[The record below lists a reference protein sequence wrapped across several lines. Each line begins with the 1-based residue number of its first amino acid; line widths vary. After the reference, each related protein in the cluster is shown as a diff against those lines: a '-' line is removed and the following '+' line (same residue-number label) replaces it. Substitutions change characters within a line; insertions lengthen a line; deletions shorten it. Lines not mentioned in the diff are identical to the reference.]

1 VREKSEI
8 EKRSNLCTLDE
19 KKIDGGGQTL
29 LPQATL
35 TVCGG
40 GELYQR
46 TPSLHGGGGEPHLKS
61 PFHRGGELTW
71 DEIHQSIYMM
81 PNILHLILVFLCFSY
96 YLAPNVFPLI
106 LMVLNIMM
114 FFYKNFKKVKKSYDT
129 LYQIWSGK
137 PSVHKLSKKEKIRKD
152 ISYVTGKDINPFNPD
167 MPLSDQL
174 LHKMSE
180 KSNVPMIKKIENVPR
195 PLNFE
200 GTELKNSE
208 NLSQNLSLSCTAEPK
223 MKNEKSHWMVTKIH
237 LRSVAPSSNAEHSF
251 LRKWHTRFRNIVPS
265 LTVFS

>member
-1 VREKSEI
+1 M
-8 EKRSNLCTLDE
+8 
-19 KKIDGGGQTL
+19 
-29 LPQATL
+29 
-35 TVCGG
+35 
-40 GELYQR
+40 
-46 TPSLHGGGGEPHLKS
+46 
-61 PFHRGGELTW
+61 GGELTW

-137 PSVHKLSKKEKIRKD
+137 PSVHKLSKKEKIRND

-174 LHKMSE
+174 LHKKSE

-251 LRKWHTRFRNIVPS
+251 LKKWHTRFRNIVPS

>member
-1 VREKSEI
+1 
-8 EKRSNLCTLDE
+8 
-19 KKIDGGGQTL
+19 
-29 LPQATL
+29 
-35 TVCGG
+35 
-40 GELYQR
+40 
-46 TPSLHGGGGEPHLKS
+46 
-61 PFHRGGELTW
+61 
-71 DEIHQSIYMM
+71 M
-81 PNILHLILVFLCFSY
+81 
-96 YLAPNVFPLI
+96 
-106 LMVLNIMM
+106 LNIMM

-137 PSVHKLSKKEKIRKD
+137 PSVHKLSKKEKIRND

-200 GTELKNSE
+200 GIELKNSD
-208 NLSQNLSLSCTAEPK
+208 NLKQNLSLSCTAEPK
-223 MKNEKSHWMVTKIH
+223 MKNEKSHWMVTKVQ

-251 LRKWHTRFRNIVPS
+251 LKKWHTRFRNIVPS